1 MAEINQQSLSKHLEE
16 AESAGFYPVYLI
28 YGEPYLCRKACQ
40 NLLDAMIPDD
50 KARAQSVTAV
60 EHGEPGQVA
69 EILEQLNTL
78 SFFSSRQAAVLR
90 NATVFT
96 ASKNRGDAFKKIKKA
111 YDAGNTEKAAELFL
125 RLLGQAHMALED
137 ASPKTLAET
146 FQLNASGGSEA
157 AGDLDWLE
165 SLASYCINQ
174 GLSVPSA
181 ADDAA
186 LLEHA
191 VKRGFPKGHHLI
203 LTAESVDKRTGLYKA
218 VAAGGCVVDCSVSMS
233 ARKKDR
239 EMQQKIVFDQA
250 REVLAA
256 SGKKMGSR
264 AMETMY
270 ELIGFDLNA
279 FTRGLEKLIA
289 YTGERKVI
297 EVEDIRAVLTKSR
310 EAPIYELTGA
320 VADKNALAAMARLN
334 ELLNSGYHYLQI
346 LMALTNQLRRLLL
359 VKGFINSP
367 SGNCWQ
373 PGMPYNRFK
382 DLVMPKI
389 QEYDKNLQDM
399 VGAWSEK
406 EETGGGKQKKK
417 AAIELVIAR
426 QPNNP
431 YPVYQQFLKAANF
444 SEAELKSAF
453 FRLHEADVA
462 LKSTGRNPEFVLEE
476 VMLGIC
482 GRRGNEGSK
491 ALRR

>member
-1 MAEINQQSLSKHLEE
+1 MAEISHQSLSKHLDE
-16 AESAGFYPVYLI
+16 ANTSGFYPVYLI
-28 YGEPYLCRKACQ
+28 HGEPYLCRKACQ
-40 NLLDAMIPDD
+40 SLLDAMIPDA
-50 KARAQSVTAV
+50 KAQAQGVTAV

-69 EILEQLNTL
+69 EILEQVNTL

-90 NATVFT
+90 SATVFT

-111 YDAGNTEKAAELFL
+111 YDAGNTGKAAELLL

-137 ASPKTLAET
+137 ASAKTLAET
-146 FQLNASGGSEA
+146 FHLEA
-157 AGDLDWLE
+157 AGGFEAAGELAWLE
-165 SLASYCINQ
+165 DLVGYCIHQ
-174 GLSVPSA
+174 GLAVVPA

-191 VKRGFPKGHHLI
+191 VKRGFPNGHHLI

-218 VAAGGCVVDCSVSMS
+218 IAANGCVVDCSVSMS

-256 SGKKMGSR
+256 SGKKMASR
-264 AMETMY
+264 AMEQMY

-320 VADKNALAAMARLN
+320 VSDKNSLAAVARLK

-346 LMALTNQLRRLLL
+346 MMALTNQLRRLLL
-359 VKGFINSP
+359 VKGFINS
-367 SGNCWQ
+367 STGKCWQ

-382 DLVMPKI
+382 DVVMPKI
-389 QEYDKNLQDM
+389 QEYDKNLQET
-399 VGAWSEK
+399 VGAWSERDEK
-406 EETGGGKQKKK
+406 SGGKQKKK
-417 AAIELVIAR
+417 AATELVIAR

-476 VMLGIC
+476 VIFAIC
-482 GRRGNEGSK
+482 GNKTIRH
-491 ALRR
+491 

>member
-1 MAEINQQSLSKHLEE
+1 MAEISYQSLSNHLDE
-16 AESAGFYPVYLI
+16 AKTAGFHPVYLI

-40 NLLDAMIPDD
+40 NLLDAMIPD
-50 KARAQSVTAV
+50 ARAQAQSVTAI

-78 SFFSSRQAAVLR
+78 SFFSSRQAALLR
-90 NATVFT
+90 NAAVFT
-96 ASKNRGDAFKKIKKA
+96 ASKNRSDGLKKIKKA
-111 YDAGNTEKAAELFL
+111 YDAGNLEKAAELFL

-146 FQLNASGGSEA
+146 FNLEASGGFEA
-157 AGDLDWLE
+157 AGELDWLE
-165 SLASYCINQ
+165 NLVSYCESQ
-174 GLSVPSA
+174 GLAAASA

-191 VKRGFPKGHHLI
+191 VKRGFPRGHHLI
-203 LTAESVDKRTGLYKA
+203 ITAESVDKRTGLYKA
-218 VAAGGCVVDCSVSMS
+218 TAANGCVVDCSVSMS

-250 REVLAA
+250 REVLDA
-256 SGKKMGSR
+256 SGKKMASR
-264 AMETMY
+264 AMMEMY

-297 EVEDIRAVLTKSR
+297 EVDDIRAVLTKSR

-320 VADKNALAAMARLN
+320 VSDKNPLSAMARLN
-334 ELLNSGYHYLQI
+334 ELLNAGYHSLQI
-346 LMALTNQLRRLLL
+346 MMALTNQLRRLLL
-359 VKGFINSP
+359 VKGFVNSS

-382 DLVMPKI
+382 DVVMPKI
-389 QEYDKNLQDM
+389 QEYDKNLQDT

-406 EETGGGKQKKK
+406 SETGGGKKKK
-417 AAIELVIAR
+417 QAAAELVIAR

-444 SEAELKSAF
+444 SEDELKSAF

-476 VMLGIC
+476 VILGIC
-482 GRRGNEGSK
+482 GNKTKRH
-491 ALRR
+491 